1 MRTAKIKYLQNKAI
15 KEAQKEVDK
24 VFNKYSILINKEIA
38 SQIPEGFTLVS
49 WNGMCELQDENGNTI
64 SKGNAW
70 SRSIYNQFDKQ
81 LDYISDLQYSEN
93 IEGCFDLEEII
104 KGAKNEK
111 EKYLTNRI

>member
-1 MRTAKIKYLQNKAI
+1 MRTRKIKQLQNKAI

-24 VFNKYSILINKEIA
+24 IFKKYSVFICKEIA
-38 SQIPEGFTLVS
+38 SQIPKGNTLVS

-81 LDYISDLQYSEN
+81 LDYLSDLQYSESL
-93 IEGCFDLEEII
+93 EGCFDLDESI
-104 KGAKNEK
+104 KGTKIIE
-111 EKYLTNRI
+111 